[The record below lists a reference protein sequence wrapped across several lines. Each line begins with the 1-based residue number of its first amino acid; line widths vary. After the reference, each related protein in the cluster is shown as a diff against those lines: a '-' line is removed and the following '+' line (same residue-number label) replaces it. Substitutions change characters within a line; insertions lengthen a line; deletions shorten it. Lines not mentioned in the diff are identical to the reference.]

1 MRIYLMVGEDS
12 TNKGIHIKLR
22 RRGDVCIEDGGWC
35 GQLCQMSQCF
45 DIDNLLS
52 EEEYKGL
59 WVQTKLTSEGHM
71 EVICTLFFW
80 LTSYPFAPEEYRCR
94 DDQCLAFFMLR

>member
-1 MRIYLMVGEDS
+1 MVGEDS
-12 TNKGIHIKLR
+12 TNKGIHIKLM

-35 GQLCQMSQCF
+35 GQLCQFSQCF

-52 EEEYKGL
+52 EEEYRGL

-71 EVICTLFFW
+71 EVTRTLFF
-80 LTSYPFAPEEYRCR
+80 LLDILSNCT
-94 DDQCLAFFMLR
+94 